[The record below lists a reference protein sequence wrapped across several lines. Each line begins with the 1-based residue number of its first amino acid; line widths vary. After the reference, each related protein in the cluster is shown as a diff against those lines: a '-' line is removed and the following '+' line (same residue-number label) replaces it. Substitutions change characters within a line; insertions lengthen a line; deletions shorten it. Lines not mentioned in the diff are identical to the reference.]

1 MSKIDDAGVLVVGGC
16 DAGRGAGMDQVYCT
30 QGAFDRSDLL
40 AEDAGGEGKIEEC
53 SESWSL
59 VLNLSFVDDFGVFA
73 EDLDAV
79 QSDDEVMVA
88 LAKVVDTFGKGFSGS
103 PAVIGSRIATD
114 RHRTTSYHVW
124 LPVTVVA
131 EGPVS
136 LKDGV
141 AEGLVRLV
149 KAGVE
154 GSVEGSVD
162 NSVDGSDGGEV
173 AGEHAEVVFMAQSW

>member
-1 MSKIDDAGVLVVGGC
+1 MWMRSLTFCDGRRLEVVLSGSGMPRENVADIGAKSMSKIDDAGVLVVGGC

-124 LPVTVVA
+124 LPVYVTQNSH
-131 EGPVS
+131 VS
-136 LKDGV
+136 PFL
-141 AEGLVRLV
+141 ESR
-149 KAGVE
+149 
-154 GSVEGSVD
+154 
-162 NSVDGSDGGEV
+162 
-173 AGEHAEVVFMAQSW
+173 